1 MPEGDTLFRTARVL
15 HQVLG
20 GHRLEAARVGARVHG
35 IDPRA
40 LVGRVVERVEARGK
54 NLLISLD
61 DDHLLWSHLRM
72 TGSWHTYPPSE
83 PWQRPAHQASVV
95 LTVQH
100 AVAVGFNLPVLERL
114 TRVQADRHPA
124 LASLGPD
131 LLAPEFDLADALQ
144 RWRTAP
150 LLPLGEALLDQ
161 RLACGVG
168 NVYKAEALFLTG
180 LDPWRTVAEA
190 DDEALTALLEKARAL
205 MRRNLDGH
213 RRRTR
218 GGAEAERYF
227 VYGREGQPCRRCETP
242 VSMARQ
248 GDLGRSTYFCPACQG
263 VRHAGRAVV
272 SAHRARC

>member
-15 HQVLG
+15 SQVLS
-20 GHRLEAARVGARVHG
+20 GHTITGARVGARTARV
-35 IDPRA
+35 DPMA
-40 LVGRVVERVEARGK
+40 LVGRVVVRVDAHGK
-54 NLLISLD
+54 NLLIALD
-61 DDHLLWSHLRM
+61 DEDVLWSHLRM
-72 TGSWHTYPPSE
+72 TGSWHTYPPGE

-95 LTVQH
+95 LDVPH
-100 AVAVGFNLPVLERL
+100 AVVVGFNLPVLERL
-114 TRVQADRHPA
+114 TRAQAVRHPA

-131 LLAPEFDLADALQ
+131 LLAPELDLAEALR

-168 NVYKAEALFLTG
+168 NVYKAEALFLMG
-180 LDPWRTVAEA
+180 LDPWRTVADT
-190 DDEALTALLEKARAL
+190 DDEALTGLLERARAL

-227 VYGREGQPCRRCETP
+227 VYGREGLPCRRCESP
-242 VSMARQ
+242 ILMARQ
-248 GDLGRSTYFCPACQG
+248 GDLGRSTYFCPTCQG
-263 VRHAGRAVV
+263 VGHAGRAVV